1 MIKTI
6 RFGSREQK
14 LICWFKELQALKQRD
29 ISYVISK
36 AVEYHMLTGRYL
48 QIAKINLNENAVS
61 PPVRFN
67 IYIPE
72 KGPFADWCSE
82 HSNHLQND
90 IKQILNI
97 SVTELD
103 SPGNNIYVS
112 RKLLD
117 KIFDNLY
124 SHNKP
129 VINADN
135 PEDIISQSFITQ
147 KPIVTPAVNVGVVH
161 EPKREEVEVE
171 HSTKP
176 VIENKDAGT
185 SSYSER
191 EKNSLIDDFLSFS
204 QI

>member
-1 MIKTI
+1 MFQGNYLI
-6 RFGSREQK
+6 RYSI
-14 LICWFKELQALKQRD
+14 IC
-29 ISYVISK
+29 
-36 AVEYHMLTGRYL
+36 
-48 QIAKINLNENAVS
+48 IAI
-61 PPVRFN
+61 
-67 IYIPE
+67 
-72 KGPFADWCSE
+72 
-82 HSNHLQND
+82 
-90 IKQILNI
+90 
-97 SVTELD
+97 
-103 SPGNNIYVS
+103 
-112 RKLLD
+112 
-117 KIFDNLY
+117 
-124 SHNKP
+124 
-129 VINADN
+129 INADN